1 MGIPLTGCKQ
11 VPNLFTSDSFFDH
24 PRRDKVIIV
33 MGATGTG
40 KSRLSIDLA
49 LRLNGEVINSD
60 KIQVYKGLDIVT
72 NKITPSDAR
81 GVPHHLLSVI
91 NPRADF
97 TALDFCA
104 RATDALDSIT
114 ARGALP
120 IVAGGSNA
128 YIEALVDGPG
138 FRSRYEC
145 CFLWVDVHAPV
156 LHEFVRERVDQ
167 MVVQGMVEEVR
178 AAFDAGD
185 ADYSRGI
192 RRAIGVPEMDRY
204 LRACSR
210 AGAGADASARALL
223 EEAIEEVK
231 ANTCVL
237 IHRQLRKI
245 KRLRGL
251 PGWGVSRVDA
261 TDAFHQ
267 RGSPGFGAA
276 WEELVAA
283 PAFEVVRRFLELDRG
298 LDRRRANDLMVVPA
312 AAVV

>member
-1 MGIPLTGCKQ
+1 MGIPRTGCKQ
-11 VPNLFTSDSFFDH
+11 VPNLFTSDYSFDH
-24 PRRDKVIIV
+24 RRRDKVIIV

-49 LRLNGEVINSD
+49 LHFNGEVVNSD
-60 KIQVYKGLDIVT
+60 KIQVHKGLDIVT
-72 NKITPSDAR
+72 NKITPSEAR

-91 NPRADF
+91 DPRADF
-97 TALDFCA
+97 TAHDFCA

-167 MVVQGMVEEVR
+167 MVEQGMVEEVR

-204 LRACSR
+204 LRACT
-210 AGAGADASARALL
+210 GADARALL

-231 ANTCVL
+231 ANTCEL

-251 PGWGVSRVDA
+251 PGWGVSRIDA
-261 TDAFHQ
+261 TDAFQQ
-267 RGSPGFGAA
+267 RGLPGFGAA

-298 LDRRRANDLMVVPA
+298 FDRRRAADLMVVPA

>member
-1 MGIPLTGCKQ
+1 MGIPRTGCKQ
-11 VPNLFTSDSFFDH
+11 VPNLFTHSFFDH
-24 PRRDKVIIV
+24 RRREKVIIV

-49 LRLNGEVINSD
+49 LRFNGEVINSD

-81 GVPHHLLSVI
+81 GVPHHLLSDI
-91 NPRADF
+91 DPRADF

-104 RATDALDSIT
+104 RATDALDSI
-114 ARGALP
+114 AVRGALP

-167 MVVQGMVEEVR
+167 MVEQGMVEEVR

-210 AGAGADASARALL
+210 ADADAGDASARALL

-231 ANTCVL
+231 ANTCGL

-251 PGWGVSRVDA
+251 PGWGVSRIDA
-261 TDAFHQ
+261 TDAFQQ
-267 RGSPGFGAA
+267 RGLPGFGAA

-298 LDRRRANDLMVVPA
+298 FDRHRAADLMVVPA